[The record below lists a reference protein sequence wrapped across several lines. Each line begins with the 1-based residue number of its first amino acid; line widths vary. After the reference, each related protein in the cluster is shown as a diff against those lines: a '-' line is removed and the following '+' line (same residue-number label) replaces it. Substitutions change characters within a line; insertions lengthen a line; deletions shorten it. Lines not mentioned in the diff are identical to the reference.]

1 MTNISLDLMYLIVVL
16 LTTLALLL
24 FIFILLKFFEF
35 RFLKETENHQR
46 ELENEIIKINKQ
58 DELKEKLN
66 EHYLFQDDR
75 KMISKKEF
83 KEIKNFFISVLSE
96 KILIEERNNQ
106 LNEEIKDKR
115 RENSLLKKRID
126 SKKIEE
132 KIAMLKEMKINEEEA
147 RKFILDEYRVYV
159 RNDLE
164 QMIKEEEKRAN
175 VRKNEIANEVNK
187 ILINAMNSTELLA
200 KTVRVTTK
208 RTINYQYN
216 SGDSE
221 KDQKVTNDFYS
232 KLIGKDGKTKAYIET
247 LYGIKLDIDSANKK
261 ISLSCFN
268 AIKLT
273 IAERAINKII
283 SIIGDDK
290 IHYLTD
296 DLIKKCYYETLNEFT
311 AETKKIGEEVLQEL
325 DLYDSKLLPNKDI
338 CEYIGRLKFRGSNTQ
353 MVLEHSIETAQLAAN
368 IASQLGL
375 NVEKAKLCG
384 LLHDIGKSI
393 NHEENWKKL
402 KYSTGNH
409 VAAGV
414 AIAKYFDLD
423 IDIIDAINCHHGNP
437 KLYEKS
443 KNFYAKITQI
453 ADKISASRPGARY
466 KDGDDDEKR
475 ADFMTDLLNKHKHD
489 QGIANYKILKNGFDI
504 QIMIQPNIS
513 DQDFKQLILDIKKDI
528 QNHHELSKY
537 SIKLTCI
544 RNLTVVENTKSFA
557 SISLQKSNDY
567 AKRFKDADGDDDLE
581 YDEELKTTQFID

>member
-1 MTNISLDLMYLIVVL
+1 MTNISLDLMYLIVAL
-16 LTTLALLL
+16 LTALALLL

-147 RKFILDEYRVYV
+147 RKFILDEYRIYV

-175 VRKNEIANEVNK
+175 VRKNEIANEINK

-567 AKRFKDADGDDDLE
+567 AKRFKDADEDDDLE